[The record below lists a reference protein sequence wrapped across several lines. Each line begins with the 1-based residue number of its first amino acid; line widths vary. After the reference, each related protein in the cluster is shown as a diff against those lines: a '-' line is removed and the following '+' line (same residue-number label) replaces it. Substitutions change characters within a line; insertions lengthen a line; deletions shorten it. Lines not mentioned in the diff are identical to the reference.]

1 MSDQELLTRL
11 ERLERENR
19 RFKRVGIAVLVLVA
33 IVTGLGAV
41 QPIPSK
47 IVAHEFD
54 VVDGSGKVRVR
65 LHTQANG
72 NLAMIQVLDT
82 AGVAQADMTDGPVMG
97 PSIDLGFHK
106 LDNGL
111 PDAKVGWTPAVSIAD
126 SLLGP
131 MISLNAPGV
140 ALGPGVGIGV
150 TSKGQPNITL
160 MDAKGTGRATISL
173 FSSGEPEF
181 EFVNESG
188 RDTVR
193 LTSLSNG
200 ASLEFLGSQDQKI
213 GNNSFPVDR
222 MELSTWGLS
231 FDDENGAERARI
243 YGSPVSGG
251 PNIELSDV
259 DGYSM
264 ELGSTSMIIPTTGQK
279 QQTSATSIVM
289 FGNDKD
295 HHVIWKAP

>member
-19 RFKRVGIAVLVLVA
+19 TFKRIGIAALVLVA
-33 IVTGLGAV
+33 IVVGLGAV

-54 VVDGSGKVRVR
+54 VVDGTGKVRVR

-111 PDAKVGWTPAVSIAD
+111 PDAKVGWMPAVSIAD
-126 SLLGP
+126 SPLGP
-131 MISLNAPGV
+131 MISLNIPGN

-150 TSKGQPNITL
+150 TKGQPNVTL
-160 MDAKGTGRATISL
+160 MDAKGTGRATMSL
-173 FSSGEPEF
+173 FSSGEPEL
-181 EFVNESG
+181 EFVSESG

-193 LTSLSNG
+193 LASVNNG

-243 YGSPVSGG
+243 YGSPASGG
-251 PNIELSDV
+251 PNIELSDA

-264 ELGSTSMIIPTTGQK
+264 DLGSTSIVIPKTGEK

-289 FGNDKD
+289 FGSDKD